1 MSSEVLLQFEG
12 KKLTLP
18 VLPSNFIALEKAT
31 EYVPLPAAHLQANVP
46 QPFGAT
52 EVLEAFVTN
61 ITTIVEGE
69 DVKSVHDLT
78 FNYQL
83 DTGHRFWP
91 GDTIGILPYNTDSDV
106 DYILDRLN
114 LLSQSDTVCNVGIDP
129 TTTKKGAKIPIFV
142 PCIVNY
148 RRLFKECL
156 DLHAVPKKL
165 LLRSLTSY
173 TTNGDDRRLLE
184 ILCSKEGNSAYEK
197 IVLQNGTGIIS
208 LLQLVPSCRP
218 TAAILVALLP
228 RLMPRPYSIANMQR
242 EGGNPTVRFL
252 FSHNAHNP
260 GITTTYLRRLEK
272 GAALYFYFRQS
283 SAFVYKDMDL
293 KRNIVMVGTGTG
305 ISPYLSFLELRAD
318 ALAKGETL
326 GRADLFVGFRYRER
340 NYLCRD
346 EIEEYLRAGVL
357 DACNEAFSRDTDTRH
372 KYVQSQMEEKRSQIV
387 ENIRNPHALFYV
399 CGDSKILLPQITNTV
414 VDILAEASE
423 AEEDIKTLIS
433 GLKKD
438 GKYREDIWL

>member
-1 MSSEVLLQFEG
+1 MSSEILTEFEG

-18 VLPSNFIALEKAT
+18 ALPSNFIALEKVT
-31 EYVPLPAAHLQANVP
+31 ESVPLQAAHLQANVP
-46 QPFGAT
+46 QPFAAT
-52 EVLEAFVTN
+52 EVVEAFVTN

-69 DVKSVHDLT
+69 DVKPVNDLT
-78 FNYQL
+78 FKYQH

-91 GDTIGILPYNTDSDV
+91 GDTIGILPYNADSDV

-114 LLSQSDTVCNVGIDP
+114 LLSQSDNVCNVGIDP
-129 TTTKKGAKIPIFV
+129 TSTKKGAKIPMFV
-142 PCIVNY
+142 PSVVNY

-165 LLRSLTSY
+165 LIRSLASY
-173 TTNGDDRRLLE
+173 TTDDDDRRTLE

-218 TAAILVALLP
+218 TAAILVAHLP
-228 RLMPRPYSIANMQR
+228 RLMPRPYSIANVYQ
-242 EGGNPTVRFL
+242 EGDSPAVRLL

-260 GITTTYLRRLEK
+260 GITTTYLRGLEK
-272 GAALYFYFRQS
+272 GATIYFYFRQS
-283 SAFVYKDMDL
+283 SAFVYKDMDV

-305 ISPYLSFLELRAD
+305 ISPYLSFLQLRAE

-326 GRADLFVGFRYRER
+326 GRAELFVGFRYRER
-340 NYLCRD
+340 NYLCKD

-372 KYVQSQMEEKRSQIV
+372 KYVQSQLKEKRSQII
-387 ENIRNPHALFYV
+387 ENIRNPHALLYV

-414 VDILAEASE
+414 VDILTEASE